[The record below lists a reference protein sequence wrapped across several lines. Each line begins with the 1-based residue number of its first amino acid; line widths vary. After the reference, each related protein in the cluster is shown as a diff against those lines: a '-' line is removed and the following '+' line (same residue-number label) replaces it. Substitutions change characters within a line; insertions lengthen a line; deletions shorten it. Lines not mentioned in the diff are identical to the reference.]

1 MTAAGLFENFEME
14 ILQWNILLTLAIF
27 LSIFISYAKVGTGF
41 NSDVRKNFKINI
53 SYSKW
58 KRYVRL
64 QQGGEHWLK
73 IFELDF
79 ILDLFGK
86 LDMQIFF
93 SDFYT
98 IQPALWKN
106 ISVQIL
112 SSALLNS
119 SLTQLLLV
127 HTNQSSTAY
136 RLD

>member
-1 MTAAGLFENFEME
+1 
-14 ILQWNILLTLAIF
+14 
-27 LSIFISYAKVGTGF
+27 
-41 NSDVRKNFKINI
+41 
-53 SYSKW
+53 
-58 KRYVRL
+58 
-64 QQGGEHWLK
+64 
-73 IFELDF
+73 
-79 ILDLFGK
+79 
-86 LDMQIFF
+86 MQIFF

-136 RLD
+136 RLDLHKFFGISKKLSRFTEQTTYRSLSLEYA